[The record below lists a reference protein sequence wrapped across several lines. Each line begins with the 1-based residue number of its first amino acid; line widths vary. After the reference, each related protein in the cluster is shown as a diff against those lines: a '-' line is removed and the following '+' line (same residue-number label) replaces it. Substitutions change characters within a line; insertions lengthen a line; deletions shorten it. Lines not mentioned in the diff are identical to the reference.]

1 MKTSLKINFV
11 FLQIQS
17 NFHSGTWHVN
27 KESHILKRTNRG
39 QSMSHITGRQG
50 VVAESWTIQPPG
62 QCLDRAAVR
71 KTPKSQR
78 LYTTKVYLLL

>member
-50 VVAESWTIQPPG
+50 VVAESWTIHLKKDKQG
-62 QCLDRAAVR
+62 SKYVSHHWTSR
-71 KTPKSQR
+71 SGG
-78 LYTTKVYLLL
+78 